1 MYTNIDKQW
10 KKSNNLPYIGEKN
23 EEIQMIISH
32 EITLKLGHEMKKMS
46 YTLSR
51 TILEGMNIQKIVKK
65 LKM

>member
-32 EITLKLGHEMKKMS
+32 EITLKLGREMKIMS
-46 YTLSR
+46 HTLSR
-51 TILEGMNIQKIVKK
+51 TILEGMNIGYKK
-65 LKM
+65 